1 MTLLKIEINST
12 NFYSSLIK
20 TKGCEM
26 EMRDSV
32 VKNTVNHFIIH
43 ASNSW
48 NDNADELKTVGNT
61 LIMLNTTISGNHIRS
76 TIVGEIDGVFKIL
89 HCSIHNNNVTW
100 KENHG
105 TVISSRYQLNISHTA
120 ISFNS
125 VAVLILC
132 SEDLYA
138 YDTRFTFN
146 RALFG
151 IFTDYI
157 YLKFSKF
164 EKNIINGTLVY
175 ITRFK
180 RRKFLTDYPAI

>member
-1 MTLLKIEINST
+1 MCQHSGNAT
-12 NFYSSLIK
+12 
-20 TKGCEM
+20 
-26 EMRDSV
+26 
-32 VKNTVNHFIIH
+32 
-43 ASNSW
+43 
-48 NDNADELKTVGNT
+48 ADELKTAGNS
-61 LIMLNTTISGNHIRS
+61 LIILNTTISRNHIRS

-89 HCSIHNNNVTW
+89 YCSIHNNNVRW
-100 KENHG
+100 KDNRG
-105 TVISSRYQLNISHTA
+105 RVIFSRYQLNISHKA
-120 ISFNS
+120 ITFNS

-146 RALFG
+146 RVLFG